1 MNRNAFKEKL
11 YKIFDEDIDN
21 LDYLGKIDLIYDILV
36 DYQKDNE
43 DKRDVSN
50 KRKKWTDEELRIIL
64 SDAPSKQNCM
74 KYAILF
80 KRGYGSIE
88 QIYRWSTT
96 QKQDLDDRRKE
107 DAFIQQI
114 KRIAKELRLRG

>member
-1 MNRNAFKEKL
+1 MNRNTFKDKL
-11 YKIFDEDIDN
+11 YNLFDEDVDN
-21 LDYLGKIDLIYDILV
+21 LDFLGKINLIYDILI

-96 QKQDLDDRRKE
+96 QDQDLDDRRRE
-107 DAFIQQI
+107 DAFIKQI